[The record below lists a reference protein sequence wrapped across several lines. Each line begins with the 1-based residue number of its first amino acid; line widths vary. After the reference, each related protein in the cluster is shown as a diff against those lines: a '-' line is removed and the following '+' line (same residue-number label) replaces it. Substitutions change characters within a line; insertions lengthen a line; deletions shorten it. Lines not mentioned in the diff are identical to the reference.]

1 MKYRLTVNTIP
12 LSQRIQLRGS
22 KSESNRLLVLQK
34 LLGGFAIDNLSDS
47 VDTQVLKKSLEN
59 DEKEIDVGHAGTAM
73 RFLTAYYTIQEGR
86 TTVLKGSQ
94 RMHQRPIAPLV
105 EALQSMGAE
114 VKYIDKQGYP
124 PLEIRGKKLQVE
136 SVEVDASMSSQYVSA
151 LLLIGSVLPDGL
163 QIKLRGAITSLPY
176 IQMTLAL
183 LQRLG
188 VRTSIEGNLLQV
200 EKASKPIVK
209 TVTVESDWSSASY
222 LYSFFAISKMEEMRL
237 GGLRQ
242 DSLQGDSRLQSIFT
256 DFGVKSTWD
265 NADLVLHKTN
275 SVKNSISL
283 DCSDFPDLAQTIV
296 VTAFALGVSMSLTGL
311 HTLKIKETDRLVALQ
326 KELQKLGAK
335 VSIGEESL
343 RLEARQKDIPHGV
356 SIATYEDH
364 RMAMAFAPLVI
375 KAPIRIEAP
384 EVVEKSFPEFWS
396 VWHRLGID
404 LQEEKL

>member
-1 MKYRLTVNTIP
+1 
-12 LSQRIQLRGS
+12 
-22 KSESNRLLVLQK
+22 
-34 LLGGFAIDNLSDS
+34 
-47 VDTQVLKKSLEN
+47 
-59 DEKEIDVGHAGTAM
+59 
-73 RFLTAYYTIQEGR
+73 
-86 TTVLKGSQ
+86 
-94 RMHQRPIAPLV
+94 MHQRPIAPLV

-209 TVTVESDWSSASY
+209 TVTVESDWSSASC

-283 DCSDFPDLAQTIV
+283 RSEERRV
-296 VTAFALGVSMSLTGL
+296 G
-311 HTLKIKETDRLVALQ
+311 KECRRR
-326 KELQKLGAK
+326 GAA
-335 VSIGEESL
+335 GECDEQGEP
-343 RLEARQKDIPHGV
+343 R
-356 SIATYEDH
+356 TTT
-364 RMAMAFAPLVI
+364 
-375 KAPIRIEAP
+375 
-384 EVVEKSFPEFWS
+384 
-396 VWHRLGID
+396 
-404 LQEEKL
+404 